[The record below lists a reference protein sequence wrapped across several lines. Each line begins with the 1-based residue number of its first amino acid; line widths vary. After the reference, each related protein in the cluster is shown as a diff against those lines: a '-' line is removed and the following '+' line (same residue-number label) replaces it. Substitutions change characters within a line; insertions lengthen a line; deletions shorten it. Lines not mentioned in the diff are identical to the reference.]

1 MGINRIG
8 RGLLWVG
15 VSITVAAAAYAFI
28 QKSTSPAVTFTTLNG
43 QNIALADLRGKIVL
57 VNFWATSCGFCMK
70 EMPELNATYRQY
82 QKQGFEVIAVAMHYD
97 DPVKVRE
104 YAAQQQLPFA
114 VVFDQDGALARAFDQ
129 VSATPTT
136 FLIDK
141 SGKQIS
147 RTMGI
152 MNFGKLRAFLDAAK
166 EINSP

>member
-28 QKSTSPAVTFTTLNG
+28 QKSAPPAVTFTTLNG
-43 QNIALADLRGKIVL
+43 QKIALDDLRGKIVL

-70 EMPELNATYRQY
+70 EMPELSATYRQY

-104 YAAQQQLPFA
+104 YAAQKQLPFP
-114 VVFDQDGALARAFDQ
+114 VVLDQDGELARTFDQ

-141 SGKQIS
+141 SGKRIS
-147 RTMGI
+147 RTLGSI
-152 MNFGKLRAFLDAAK
+152 NFGNLRAFLAAAEEK
-166 EINSP
+166 NTL

>member
-1 MGINRIG
+1 
-8 RGLLWVG
+8 
-15 VSITVAAAAYAFI
+15 
-28 QKSTSPAVTFTTLNG
+28 
-43 QNIALADLRGKIVL
+43 
-57 VNFWATSCGFCMK
+57 MK
-70 EMPELNATYRQY
+70 EMPELSATYRQY